1 MDELGPALTD
11 PSMIV
16 LPAHSRLDPAEV
28 LAVSVHTNAAHA
40 AIGTELLHVGGRD
53 AVLRLRWRPE
63 LAGPDPRRW
72 ANGVLTALLD
82 HVCSLTGV
90 LTLGDTARF
99 GGTMGLRVEYGPPA
113 VGVPVLV
120 ARARGDEPHGGV
132 LRVHGTVHAAGTPEL
147 VFAAGRCTVAVVG

>member
-1 MDELGPALTD
+1 VDELGPALTD

-16 LPAHSRLDPAEV
+16 LPAHSRLDPSEV
-28 LAVSVHTNAAHA
+28 LSVSVRTNAAHA
-40 AIGTELLHVGGRD
+40 AMGTELLHVGDRS

-63 LAGPDPRRW
+63 LAGPDARRW

-90 LTLGDTARF
+90 LTLDDAARF

-113 VGVPVLV
+113 VDVPVLV
-120 ARARGDEPHGGV
+120 ARARGDEPHAGV
-132 LRVHGTVHAAGTPEL
+132 LRVQGIVHAAGAPDV
-147 VFAAGRCTVAVVG
+147 VFAAGRCTVAVVA